1 MKVHGF
7 IPIYHIFVLISRN
20 TDSQTHSVLDSLGYS
35 PDKMQQRMERK
46 KYKEDISV
54 AMHTTGIFH

>member
-7 IPIYHIFVLISRN
+7 IPIYHIFVLVLRN
-20 TDSQTHSVLDSLGYS
+20 TDSQTHPVLDSLGYS
-35 PDKMQQRMERK
+35 PDKMQQRMERR

-54 AMHTTGIFH
+54 AMRTTGIFH